1 MSGLIVL
8 AMLGIGDAEAH
19 KNHNHANH
27 HAHQHAHHHAHRAK
41 IKKRQNHHKVT
52 NYLVWIPGKWEIR
65 EYGYLEDGR
74 QDTRVITD
82 LIGHDNQ

>member
-1 MSGLIVL
+1 
-8 AMLGIGDAEAH
+8 MLGIGDAEAH

-65 EYGYLEDGR
+65 AGKRVWVFGR
-74 QDTRVITD
+74 WETRYTCN
-82 LIGHDNQ
+82 HRSHRSR